1 MRTDIS
7 LQVLVGI
14 VFVLISFKYCTSCGS
29 KANTTK
35 FKDVRENDAYVY
47 GADSTKTATK

>member
-35 FKDVRENDAYVY
+35 FKDVREHDAYVY
-47 GADSTKTATK
+47 GADSTTAAN